1 MEYNN
6 DMTLRREAAI
16 ALHEQLRA
24 TRASVIAIGEF
35 YLSVLE
41 LGLWPSLRAIATG
54 LNISYPQVSRMVGA
68 ARLPKAVLEVFRN
81 RKLSFR
87 NIQTLQTLTRQLG
100 ESELARR
107 TAHVTANCSL
117 EEVFTVLTTGKP
129 VVREG
134 VRVRIIPGKKYLRLD
149 VPNYE
154 QIAPRIVELEAILNA
169 LLATYNWKHRAGA
182 LSAPKK
188 AATRS

>member
-24 TRASVIAIGEF
+24 RRASVIAIGEF

-41 LGLWPSLRAIATG
+41 QGLWPSLRAIAIE

-68 ARLPKAVLEVFRN
+68 ARLPEAVLEVFRN

-100 ESELARR
+100 EPELTRR

-117 EEVFTVLTTGKP
+117 EEVFAVLTTGKP

-154 QIAPRIVELEAILNA
+154 QIATRIVELEAILNA
-169 LLATYNWKHRAGA
+169 LLATYNRKHRAGA